1 MGTIIK
7 AQTQTIPIT
16 GTDVRDVAA
25 KLWEEIIDIYHF
37 YGRNFPY
44 DKPKL
49 RNDIGQILLWG
60 MSDQLSLQFFELLN
74 GKRIERLSYNY
85 IPCATAQGGNSPP
98 GEYPRYSIQPD
109 WQVRIVARYHPQKSV
124 EEVAEFF
131 DALGWRPSDPLVRT
145 GAGRTEEHGA
155 LGSGGIKVKRAVY
168 TDLPDTASKDTKE
181 REV

>member
-1 MGTIIK
+1 MTESK
-7 AQTQTIPIT
+7 VQTQTIPIT

-25 KLWEEIIDIYHF
+25 NLWGEIIDIYHF

-85 IPCATAQGGNSPP
+85 IPCATAQEGNSPP
-98 GEYPRYSIQPD
+98 GEYPRYSIQPE

-131 DALGWRPSDPLVRT
+131 DALGWRPSDPLART
-145 GAGRTEEHGA
+145 GAGRTEEHGT
-155 LGSGGIKVKRAVY
+155 LGSAGIKVKRAVY
-168 TDLPDTASKDTKE
+168 TDLPDITKNDTKE